1 MLAPETLNL
10 HRSSPKEKRYKYK
23 DSNDLCTNLIK
34 NGSTI
39 GTKLTL
45 VVPGAS
51 SSLCFK
57 IQDQLCN
64 DKDYYEARCIPN
76 LGQLLFS
83 KDFIKSFVMQG
94 QFYLQSL
101 IQNCETDDG
110 LTIMPGGRL
119 YLWTDKSTI
128 QNLNVDGLQNYSLG
142 KNRILAVYNL
152 REIFTDPSKSPAKI
166 LAKWRDSFRNIGFVE
181 PLTFSWTPDDESLC
195 PSSVAKYFTDGLAT
209 VEVNSPNIFTKN
221 IPPIP
226 IPILTVS
233 DEQGYDE
240 FEFDAIEDWIGAL
253 LLQSYDRKLV
263 KDLASLASIHDD
275 QEIIESVPL
284 HIIQS
289 DGVYFQKDLTELIQV
304 LTNEMKSNHESG
316 VPWIILS
323 TRNGIIAQNNIN
335 SNMKVKTYHSANS
348 TFIMLKP
355 NCTVSRT
362 LRY

>member
-1 MLAPETLNL
+1 
-10 HRSSPKEKRYKYK
+10 
-23 DSNDLCTNLIK
+23 
-34 NGSTI
+34 
-39 GTKLTL
+39 
-45 VVPGAS
+45 
-51 SSLCFK
+51 
-57 IQDQLCN
+57 
-64 DKDYYEARCIPN
+64 
-76 LGQLLFS
+76 
-83 KDFIKSFVMQG
+83 MQG

-253 LLQSYDRKLV
+253 LLQISDR
-263 KDLASLASIHDD
+263 
-275 QEIIESVPL
+275 
-284 HIIQS
+284 
-289 DGVYFQKDLTELIQV
+289 
-304 LTNEMKSNHESG
+304 
-316 VPWIILS
+316 
-323 TRNGIIAQNNIN
+323 
-335 SNMKVKTYHSANS
+335 
-348 TFIMLKP
+348 
-355 NCTVSRT
+355 
-362 LRY
+362 